1 MNSDRELLKK
11 LGTELAEIARLP
23 RQNET
28 KQLWISNND
37 LKPVRPMVYID
48 QLPWHEINTADEM
61 RLLCEDEF
69 LRTVEYG
76 IRQLLYR
83 WKHFPC

>member
-1 MNSDRELLKK
+1 MQKDHELLKK

-23 RQNET
+23 RQDET

-48 QLPWHEINTADEM
+48 QLPWHEINTSDEM

-69 LRTVEYG
+69 LRTVE
-76 IRQLLYR
+76 
-83 WKHFPC
+83 